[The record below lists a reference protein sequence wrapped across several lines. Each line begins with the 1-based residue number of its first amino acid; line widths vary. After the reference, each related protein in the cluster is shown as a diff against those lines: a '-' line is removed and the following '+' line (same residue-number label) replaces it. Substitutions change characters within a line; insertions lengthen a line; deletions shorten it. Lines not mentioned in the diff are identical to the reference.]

1 MKKIP
6 SNNSLFNINNLSSSS
21 KIYMSVFVN
30 KLNDEFL
37 EDSPYNIIN
46 FVKDNL
52 SPSEEII
59 EKEKIIHSHS
69 SHINY
74 HEHTITYDMP
84 IYFISI
90 LVCVFYYF
98 IHNKELQNLINNK
111 TDSQHSKEYNQTKII
126 NYILLALFIIFSRNI
141 ENAI

>member
-21 KIYMSVFVN
+21 KIYMTAFVN
-30 KLNDEFL
+30 KINDEFL

-52 SPSEEII
+52 SPSSEEL

-69 SHINY
+69 SHIINY
-74 HEHTITYDMP
+74 NEHAIAYEMH

-90 LVCVFYYF
+90 LIFVFYYF
-98 IHNKELQNLINNK
+98 IQHREIYSLSNNK
-111 TDSQHSKEYNQTKII
+111 TVQHSKENTNII

>member
-21 KIYMSVFVN
+21 KIYMTAFVN
-30 KLNDEFL
+30 KINDEFL

-52 SPSEEII
+52 SPSEEIT
-59 EKEKIIHSHS
+59 EKEKLIHSHS

-90 LVCVFYYF
+90 LIFVFYYF
-98 IHNKELQNLINNK
+98 IQHRELYTLSNNK
-111 TDSQHSKEYNQTKII
+111 TLQHSTENNHNTNII

>member
-21 KIYMSVFVN
+21 KIYMSAFVN
-30 KLNDEFL
+30 KINDEFL

-52 SPSEEII
+52 SPSEEIV
-59 EKEKIIHSHS
+59 EKEKIIHS
-69 SHINY
+69 SHMNY

-84 IYFISI
+84 IFFVSI
-90 LVCVFYYF
+90 LIFVLYFF
-98 IHNKELQNLINNK
+98 IHNKEFYCLSNNK
-111 TDSQHSKEYNQTKII
+111 TTENNHTNII
-126 NYILLALFIIFSRNI
+126 NYILLAIFIIFSRNI